1 MQPNEKLSPVVAG
14 GILVTITIC
23 IMIFILQSSREYPQ
37 YNAERIRLRN
47 SLNDSQYDVEV
58 NGIKY
63 KVREYC
69 IRSHTEYSGGF
80 GLRRRWWSRG
90 SSKTVCDEYTTDS
103 IRVNTH
109 HTYKN

>member
-1 MQPNEKLSPVVAG
+1 MQQNEKLSPVVAC
-14 GILVTITIC
+14 GILVTITIG
-23 IMIFILQSSREYPQ
+23 IMIFILQMSREYPQ

-69 IRSHTEYSGGF
+69 IRSHTEYSGGY
-80 GLRRRWWSRG
+80 RWWNR
-90 SSKTVCDEYTTDS
+90 SSKTICDEYATDS